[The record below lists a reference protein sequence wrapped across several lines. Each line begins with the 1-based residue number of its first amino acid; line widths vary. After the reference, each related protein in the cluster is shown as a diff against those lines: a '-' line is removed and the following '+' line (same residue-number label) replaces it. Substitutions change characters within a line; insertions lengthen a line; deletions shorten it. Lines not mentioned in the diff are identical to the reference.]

1 MLDFGFDRLVS
12 CTCMHVSPAHVSN
25 VDLFVFLE
33 LTPLDLIRVISEF

>member
-25 VDLFVFLE
+25 VDLFVFSGIDAYGFNSG
-33 LTPLDLIRVISEF
+33 DL